1 MLTHAFPG
9 EPRNGKGRWS
19 EWIPVFQELR
29 SQLLAS
35 DVGREERD
43 PEDIFDLQDTYKSL
57 DELSSAV
64 AQAQA
69 VSRRLGHRQLERNLK
84 MFSKS
89 VGESRDSLRQY
100 MKALVYE
107 QRQRQVESQP
117 NTSLW
122 RRTDQYVK
130 DQETLSRL
138 GAASAASLARLL
150 RHIDGFLR
158 QLRGL

>member
-19 EWIPVFQELR
+19 EWIPVFQGLQ

-35 DVGREERD
+35 DVGREDRD
-43 PEDIFDLQDTYKSL
+43 PGDIDDLQNTYKSL

-84 MFSKS
+84 VFSQS
-89 VGESRDSLRQY
+89 VRDSRDSLRQY
-100 MKALVYE
+100 MKGLVYE
-107 QRQRQVESQP
+107 QRQRQVERQP
-117 NTSLW
+117 NTSRW
-122 RRTDQYVK
+122 RRTDQYIE
-130 DQETLSRL
+130 DQETLGRL
-138 GAASAASLARLL
+138 GAAAAASLAKLL

-158 QLRGL
+158 QLRAL